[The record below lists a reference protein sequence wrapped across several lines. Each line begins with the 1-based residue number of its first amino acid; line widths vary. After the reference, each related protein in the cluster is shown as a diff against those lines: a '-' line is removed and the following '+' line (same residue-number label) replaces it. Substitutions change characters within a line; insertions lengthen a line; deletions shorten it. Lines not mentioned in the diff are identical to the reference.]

1 MTKEEAKTLKA
12 ELKYIISSV
21 EGWVTYKDHY
31 NYDMVIKTLDR
42 VKERIIEIIDSAL
55 QIEKKF
61 ISDALPVSLI
71 GMNADLMKQ
80 YLEYVSDRLLVD
92 LGVGKIYNSENPFDF
107 MTNIAIPNKTNFF
120 ERRVPDYNKQG
131 VGEKAEDNQFN
142 IDAEF

>member
-1 MTKEEAKTLKA
+1 MPGLSFSN
-12 ELKYIISSV
+12 ELISRD
-21 EGWVTYKDHY
+21 EGLHTDFAVHLY
-31 NYDMVIKTLDR
+31 NNHIENKLP
-42 VKERIIEIIDSAL
+42 KERIIEIIDSAL

-142 IDAEF
+142 IDVEF